1 MIRFILL
8 LFRPFRK
15 FIEKMGAD
23 YKQFTRILELKLTLD
38 NRRVK
43 VLTKKPQN
51 DQQNMLAKQSLMQ
64 ILFGSFFGIFL
75 IMVKLPFTFFYFS
88 HTFLMVMMA
97 MTIISEFTTVLFDTT
112 ENVII
117 QPLPIKGNTINLARN
132 AHVFIYLVL
141 MAFNLSVVSII
152 IAIFKFGFISGLIF
166 IFTIVLNVLFTLFL
180 ANILYL
186 GILHLASGEQ
196 LKNLLMYFQVVVAI
210 LFMAA
215 YQFGLKMVDKSTI
228 TNMVLP
234 VNWYT
239 FLVPPAFFSGLIEGI
254 STINYDLNHLIFITE
269 ALFIPMGAIYLTG
282 KYLTPLFNQK
292 LMDLEQGDRNSK
304 VKIETS
310 RKSLWY
316 RLMSGI
322 FVHNKDEKA
331 AFHLMWKMTG
341 RERLFKQTILPSYG
355 YIIIMILVPLF
366 SKPEKLNN
374 LAQSDQYLLMLYAFM
389 FIAATLPRALL
400 IGGNQHTAWVFK
412 SLPMQSPAGF
422 FKGTIKAAFAKFFI
436 PIYIFLA
443 IGVCLFWGI
452 NVLPDVFIALLVIYL
467 ITLLIFYFQDPSF
480 PFASEKIVAQAG
492 GAFIKVFGVIA
503 LAVALG
509 FFHKFLLHWHD
520 YSNLL
525 LIPFYGG
532 IIWYVNKVLVYKQI
546 NWRRVDRVNT
556 Y

>member
-1 MIRFILL
+1 MIQFILL
-8 LFRPFRK
+8 LFKPFRG

-23 YKQFTRILELKLTLD
+23 YNQFIRILKLKLTLD

-43 VLTKKPQN
+43 GLTKRPQN
-51 DQQNMLAKQSLMQ
+51 DQQNMLVKQSLTQ
-64 ILFGSFFGIFL
+64 IFLGGFFGIFL
-75 IMVKLPFTFFYFS
+75 ILVKLPFTFFYFS
-88 HTFLMVMMA
+88 HTFIMVMMA

-132 AHVFIYLVL
+132 AHVLIYLVL
-141 MAFNLSVVSII
+141 MAFNLSVVSIV
-152 IAIFKFGFISGLIF
+152 IAIVKFGFISGVIF
-166 IFTIVLNVLFTLFL
+166 VFTIFLNVLFTLFL

-215 YQFGLKMVDKSTI
+215 YQFGVRMVDKSAI

-239 FLVPPAFFSGLIEGI
+239 FLVPPAFFSGFTEGL
-254 STINYDLNHLIFITE
+254 STANYDLNHLLFILE
-269 ALFIPMGAIYLTG
+269 ALFVPMGAIYLTG

-304 VKIETS
+304 VKMETS
-310 RKSLWY
+310 HKSLWY
-316 RLMSGI
+316 NLMSLI
-322 FVHNKDEKA
+322 FVHGKDEKA

-355 YIIIMILVPLF
+355 YIIIMIALPFF

-374 LAQSDQYLLMLYAFM
+374 LAQSDHYLLLLYVFM
-389 FIAATLPRALL
+389 FIAATLPGALL
-400 IGGNQHTAWVFK
+400 VGGNQHTAWVFK
-412 SLPMQSPAGF
+412 SLPMESPAGF

-436 PIYIFLA
+436 PFYIFLA
-443 IGVCLFWGI
+443 IGICSFWGI
-452 NVLPDVFIALLVIYL
+452 KVLPDVFIALLVIYL
-467 ITLLIFYFQDPSF
+467 TTLMIFYFQNPAF

-492 GAFIKVFGVIA
+492 GAFIKVFGIII
-503 LAVALG
+503 LATAFG
-509 FFHKFLLHWHD
+509 FLHKFLLHWHD

-525 LIPFYGG
+525 LIPVYVGL
-532 IIWYVNKVLVYKQI
+532 IWYINSFFVYKQI
-546 NWRRVDRVNT
+546 TWRKVDRVNT